1 MNSLIFLVTIIHF
14 VFAINKNP
22 GHLKPFGSVGSL
34 INIKELDQEYPTVV
48 KLFTY
53 YLPKSEPILSR
64 QILINDDHYSIW
76 ETDKKLEN
84 DVYGLSNTNI
94 QVESFKSKQRQRIQM
109 TFGEFLDRYEKEPL
123 LFAQNIP
130 TNITTAYDI
139 LEDILDIVD
148 DKLKENKKS
157 NNTSIDKNDD
167 DMVNNYYRSNEN
179 FSNEETDQEEDNDY
193 IDEHND
199 L

>member
-130 TNITTAYDI
+130 TV
-139 LEDILDIVD
+139 L
-148 DKLKENKKS
+148 
-157 NNTSIDKNDD
+157 
-167 DMVNNYYRSNEN
+167 
-179 FSNEETDQEEDNDY
+179 Q
-193 IDEHND
+193 
-199 L
+199 